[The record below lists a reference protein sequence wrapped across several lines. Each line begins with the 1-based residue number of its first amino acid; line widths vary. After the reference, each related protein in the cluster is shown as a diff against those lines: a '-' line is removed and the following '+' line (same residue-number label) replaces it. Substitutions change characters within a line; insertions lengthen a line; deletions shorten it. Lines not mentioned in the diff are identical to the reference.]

1 MDRVQNSAVD
11 EPQQQ
16 TVNDEPN
23 VAAGDPLER
32 NKPNPFRMNGNDNS
46 VDDEDADAPFRYPH
60 EIYSREA
67 NWRDT
72 NGLHEQMANDWHA
85 EAHKRVRRA
94 PPRPKEENKN
104 TCSLYIQTDPLIWR
118 HVREGIA
125 DVSFKI
131 CCAFLY
137 IIAVVVVGSFLL
149 YLCFLFPFSVFSLIV
164 LYCYYYYSTKYTTNT
179 HAYTNTP
186 PAVAVHLLHPPPF
199 PFCC

>member
-1 MDRVQNSAVD
+1 MKFFRFFFAGHHSGCGITEDVASWMDRVQNSAVD
-11 EPQQQ
+11 EPQLQ
-16 TVNDEPN
+16 TVDDEPT

-137 IIAVVVVGSFLL
+137 NCCCCCWFVFIIFVLFVSILCLLTYCTLLLLLLL
-149 YLCFLFPFSVFSLIV
+149 Y
-164 LYCYYYYSTKYTTNT
+164 
-179 HAYTNTP
+179 
-186 PAVAVHLLHPPPF
+186 
-199 PFCC
+199 